1 MFQNHI
7 FNTYKTFLF
16 VLIAILAIY
25 LLGINGASA
34 EDINVVFT
42 DINTKTDSIMSWV
55 TGNLVYFIA
64 LCAFIGWAVAM
75 LFKKMSYVEGISILI
90 IIILIGFSP
99 TIVGFLIHKN

>member
-7 FNTYKTFLF
+7 FNTCKTFLF
-16 VLIAILAIY
+16 VLLTIY

-42 DINTKTDSIMSWV
+42 DINTKTDSIMGWV